1 MASNGPTSNGMRS
14 MRSPPPPFRPPP
26 PMAPPPVAP
35 QSPMTQRK
43 LSVNAPFRQSPGQS
57 PNPPSGGFPPK
68 RPIETI
74 EPQKINR
81 FGEAKLRSPAR
92 MLPPS
97 NKVSMNNG
105 KEEFLFK
112 IIGTNGLVLS
122 PLDKN
127 THIVRSF
134 PEVARYLILYTSF

>member
-1 MASNGPTSNGMRS
+1 MATNGPSSNGSRSNMRS

-43 LSVNAPFRQSPGQS
+43 LSVNAPFKPSPGHS
-57 PNPPSGGFPPK
+57 PNPPAAGFPPK
-68 RPIETI
+68 RPVETI

-97 NKVSMNNG
+97 NKVNINNG
-105 KEEFLFK
+105 GNDSKESIFDKTLKKQMF
-112 IIGTNGLVLS
+112 NDLS
-122 PLDKN
+122 
-127 THIVRSF
+127 TETF
-134 PEVARYLILYTSF
+134 